1 MGDTLSEFAALMEE
15 FGTSV
20 LQPSAVIGIAVIVIL
35 FILEIRWSH
44 AHPPH
49 SRCVEKAVALGH
61 VVTAKRIKYWDD
73 GVTPDEKTTSQ
84 YHAAYAYEVSGKPY
98 QCKYLERAVPPVQIQ
113 LYYLDDPG
121 RAFRGKEKRSG
132 FAQVFFLLLPI
143 AAGVAVMLL
152 LGVK

>member
-49 SRCVEKAVALGH
+49 SRRVEKAVALGH
-61 VVTAKRIKYWDD
+61 VVTAKRIKYWYD

-98 QCKYLERAVPPVQIQ
+98 QYKYLERAVPPVQIQ
-113 LYYLDDPG
+113 PSVQPL
-121 RAFRGKEKRSG
+121 
-132 FAQVFFLLLPI
+132 
-143 AAGVAVMLL
+143 
-152 LGVK
+152 

>member
-49 SRCVEKAVALGH
+49 SKRVEKAVALGH

-73 GVTPDEKTTSQ
+73 SVTPDEKTTSH
-84 YHAAYAYEVSGKPY
+84 YHATYAYEVAGKQY
-98 QCKYLERAVPPVQIQ
+98 QYKYLERAVPPVQIQ

-132 FAQVFFLLLPI
+132 LAQVFFLLFPI
-143 AAGVAVMLL
+143 LVGAATA
-152 LGVK
+152 

>member
-1 MGDTLSEFAALMEE
+1 MSEVIALMEE

-20 LQPSAVIGIAVIVIL
+20 LQPGAVVGIAVTVIL
-35 FILEIRWSH
+35 FILEVRWSH

-49 SRCVEKAVALGH
+49 SRRVEKAVALGH

-98 QCKYLERAVPPVQIQ
+98 QYKYLERAVPPVQIQ

-121 RAFRGKEKRSG
+121 RAFRSKEKRSG
-132 FAQVFFLLLPI
+132 SAQVFFLLFPI
-143 AAGVAVMLL
+143 LVGAATAYL

>member
-1 MGDTLSEFAALMEE
+1 MAEVIALMEE

-20 LQPSAVIGIAVIVIL
+20 LHPGAVAGIAVAVIL
-35 FILEIRWSH
+35 FILEVRWSH

-49 SRCVEKAVALGH
+49 SRRVEKAMALGH
-61 VVTAKRIKYWDD
+61 VVTAKRIKCWDD

-84 YHAAYAYEVSGKPY
+84 YHAAYADEVSGKQY
-98 QCKYLERAVPPVQIQ
+98 QYKYLERAVPPVQIQ

-132 FAQVFFLLLPI
+132 LAQVFFLLFPI
-143 AAGVAVMLL
+143 LVGAAVAYL

>member
-1 MGDTLSEFAALMEE
+1 MSEVIAPMEE

-20 LQPSAVIGIAVIVIL
+20 LQPSALIGIAVMVVL
-35 FILEIRWSH
+35 FILEVRWSR

-49 SRCVEKAVALGH
+49 SRRVEKATALGH

-73 GVTPDEKTTSQ
+73 GVTPDEKTTSH
-84 YHAAYAYEVSGKPY
+84 YHATYAYEVSGKQY
-98 QCKYLERAVPPVQIQ
+98 QYKYLERAVPPLQIQ
-113 LYYLDDPG
+113 LYYLDNPG
-121 RAFRGKEKRSG
+121 RAFRAKEKRSG
-132 FAQVFFLLLPI
+132 FAQVFFLLFPI

>member
-49 SRCVEKAVALGH
+49 SRRVEKAVALGH

-73 GVTPDEKTTSQ
+73 GVTPDEKTTSH
-84 YHAAYAYEVSGKPY
+84 YHATYAYEVSGKPY
-98 QCKYLERAVPPVQIQ
+98 QYKYLERAVPPVQIQ
-113 LYYLDDPG
+113 LYYLDDHG
-121 RAFRGKEKRSG
+121 RAFRSKEKRSG
-132 FAQVFFLLLPI
+132 SAQVFFLLFPI
-143 AAGVAVMLL
+143 LVGAATAYL

>member
-1 MGDTLSEFAALMEE
+1 MGDTLSEFTALMEM

-20 LQPSAVIGIAVIVIL
+20 LQPSAVIGIAVMVIL
-35 FILEIRWSH
+35 FILEIRWSR
-44 AHPPH
+44 AHLPR
-49 SRCVEKAVALGH
+49 SRRVEKAMALGH

-84 YHAAYAYEVSGKPY
+84 YHATYTYEVAGKPY
-98 QCKYLERAVPPVQIQ
+98 QYKYLERTVPPVQIQ

-121 RAFRGKEKRSG
+121 RAFRSKEKRSG
-132 FAQVFFLLLPI
+132 FAQVFFLLFPI

>member
-1 MGDTLSEFAALMEE
+1 MAEVIALMEE

-20 LQPSAVIGIAVIVIL
+20 LQPGAVVGIAVTVIL
-35 FILEIRWSH
+35 FILEVRWSH
-44 AHPPH
+44 AHPPR
-49 SRCVEKAVALGH
+49 SRRVEKAVALGH

-73 GVTPDEKTTSQ
+73 GVTPDETTTSH
-84 YHAAYAYEVSGKPY
+84 YHATYTYEVAGKQY
-98 QCKYLERAVPPVQIQ
+98 QYKYLERAVPPVQIQ

-132 FAQVFFLLLPI
+132 SAQVFFLLFPI

-152 LGVK
+152 LGIR

>member
-1 MGDTLSEFAALMEE
+1 MAEVIALMEE

-20 LQPSAVIGIAVIVIL
+20 LQPGAVVGIAVTVIL
-35 FILEIRWSH
+35 FILEVRWSH
-44 AHPPH
+44 AHPLR
-49 SRCVEKAVALGH
+49 SRRVEKAMALGH

-73 GVTPDEKTTSQ
+73 GVTPDETTTSH
-84 YHAAYAYEVSGKPY
+84 YHATYAYEVSGKQY
-98 QCKYLERAVPPVQIQ
+98 QYKYLERAVPPVQIQ

-132 FAQVFFLLLPI
+132 FAQVFFLLFPI
-143 AAGVAVMLL
+143 LVGAATAYL

>member
-1 MGDTLSEFAALMEE
+1 MAEVIALMEE

-20 LQPSAVIGIAVIVIL
+20 LQPGAVVGIAVTVIL
-35 FILEIRWSH
+35 FILEVRWSR

-49 SRCVEKAVALGH
+49 SRRVEKAMALGH

-73 GVTPDEKTTSQ
+73 GVTPDERTTSH
-84 YHAAYAYEVSGKPY
+84 YHATYAYEVFGKPY
-98 QCKYLERAVPPVQIQ
+98 QYKYLERAVPPVQIQ
-113 LYYLDDPG
+113 LYYLNDPG

-143 AAGVAVMLL
+143 LVGAATAYL

>member
-1 MGDTLSEFAALMEE
+1 MGDTLSEFTALMEE

-20 LQPSAVIGIAVIVIL
+20 LQPSAVIGIAVTVIL
-35 FILEIRWSH
+35 FILEVRWSH
-44 AHPPH
+44 AHPPR
-49 SRCVEKAVALGH
+49 SRRVEKAMALGH
-61 VVTAKRIKYWDD
+61 VVTAKRIKYWND
-73 GVTPDEKTTSQ
+73 GITSDEKISSH
-84 YHAAYAYEVSGKPY
+84 YHATYAYEVAGKPY
-98 QCKYLERAVPPVQIQ
+98 QYKYLERAVPPVQIQ

-132 FAQVFFLLLPI
+132 FAQVFFLLFPI